1 VTIGIHPDEC
11 ETTLPMEIDINRQIS
26 VAIENQPGRLG
37 QIGRLLAKQGV
48 HISAFSVIDNVEQ
61 AMVRLVTDDPTAA
74 RLSLEAAG
82 LPVVEVEVLVIEM
95 TDSLGSLAL
104 IGETLAS
111 AAINIEYAY
120 TSTAAV
126 GNRGRLIVKTANP
139 RAAQAVLVALGGPH

>member
-1 VTIGIHPDEC
+1 MD
-11 ETTLPMEIDINRQIS
+11 IDINRQIS

>member
-1 VTIGIHPDEC
+1 
-11 ETTLPMEIDINRQIS
+11 MEIDINRQIS

>member
-1 VTIGIHPDEC
+1 
-11 ETTLPMEIDINRQIS
+11 MNIDINRQIS